1 MLNFDDNTSNKKTAT
16 RAVISCLA
24 SIEGLIRCIL
34 APHPVLVQKCF
45 PAFLSN
51 QGSHLLSLFLQTQ
64 KNRHKDGCFMS
75 GGERGIRTL
84 DTLLTYTHFPGV
96 RLQPLSHLSGN
107 LLQPIRLRARILA
120 KISASA
126 RILFRTINTS

>member
-1 MLNFDDNTSNKKTAT
+1 MKY
-16 RAVISCLA
+16 
-24 SIEGLIRCIL
+24 
-34 APHPVLVQKCF
+34 
-45 PAFLSN
+45 
-51 QGSHLLSLFLQTQ
+51 
-64 KNRHKDGCFMS
+64 

-126 RILFRTINTS
+126 RVLFGGVGGVSSAPSMALTLRAPSAVQNAPSIL